1 MLLTGGGSRAAVP
14 ASSASAPKTLGQHQL
29 VLLVQQ
35 QQTAQGILDLAM
47 QHEQQLDTEL
57 VMTCF
62 TELVRHTASARQ
74 LCSMHSGTHS
84 LLSAC
89 QRVPLTPAQAASI
102 APAAA
107 ALKLRL
113 PHALLDRLLVL
124 AGSKRLI
131 LWDAVRAL
139 GAFAALDSR
148 ASSPQ
153 LDALLLQV
161 VIRAHGDARML
172 RAAMTRVA
180 KRSKRP
186 DQMLLAGNQIQAKSA
201 PPLLSIQVDPDDVTC
216 HACLLTSAR
225 ANLSLSYE
233 STFDPPC
240 DKLHAAAQRL
250 TYCAMT
256 CMWHEARLMHIA
268 S

>member
-1 MLLTGGGSRAAVP
+1 MQGKRTAGD
-14 ASSASAPKTLGQHQL
+14 ASISYPKVSQHQL

-47 QHEQQLDTEL
+47 QHEQQLDAEL

-62 TELVRHTASARQ
+62 AELVRHTASARQ
-74 LCSMHSGTHS
+74 LSSMHSGTTS

-89 QRVPLTPAQAASI
+89 QRVPLTPAQAVSI

-113 PHALLDRLLVL
+113 PPALLDRLMAL
-124 AGSKRLI
+124 ASSTKLL
-131 LWDAVRAL
+131 LWDAVRGL

-148 ASSPQ
+148 PSSPQ
-153 LDALLLQV
+153 LDALLLQIV
-161 VIRAHGDARML
+161 VRAHGDARML

-186 DQMLLAGNQIQAKSA
+186 DQMLLKDIQSPAKQA
-201 PPLLSIQVDPDDVTC
+201 LLSIQVRD
-216 HACLLTSAR
+216 AG
-225 ANLSLSYE
+225 
-233 STFDPPC
+233 
-240 DKLHAAAQRL
+240 AAYDA
-250 TYCAMT
+250 
-256 CMWHEARLMHIA
+256 
-268 S
+268 